1 MELDPCEWGSVGWM
15 ATGPPRGLPNLGA
28 FVAVCR
34 GPPGEPE
41 CEADRAQPSLT
52 NVTCLQTGLG
62 NNSFS
67 LKVLVFS
74 SGHLWEES
82 LKQMV

>member
-15 ATGPPRGLPNLGA
+15 ATGAPRGLHNLGT
-28 FVAVCR
+28 FVAVCG

-52 NVTCLQTGLG
+52 NVTRLQTGLG
-62 NNSFS
+62 NNSF
-67 LKVLVFS
+67 LEVLVLS